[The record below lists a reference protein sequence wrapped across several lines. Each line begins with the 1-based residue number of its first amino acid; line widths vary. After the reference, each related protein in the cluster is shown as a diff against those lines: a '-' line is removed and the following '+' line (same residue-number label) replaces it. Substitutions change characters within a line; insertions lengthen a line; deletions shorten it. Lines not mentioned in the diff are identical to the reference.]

1 MKKIMVVD
9 DEPDQILT
17 LKYCLKETGDEF
29 EVIGA
34 NNGEECLEKLK
45 NSKDLPDLLLLDVM
59 MPGMNGFEVYDN
71 LKNDSKFSF
80 LPVIFLTAS
89 NDEFEKD
96 VSDILAD
103 DYIMKPFET
112 EDLIKRIRKV
122 LDKN

>member
-17 LKYCLKETGDEF
+17 LKYCLKEIDNEF
-29 EVIGA
+29 EVTSA
-34 NNGEECLEKLK
+34 SNGEECLEILK

-59 MPGMNGFEVYDN
+59 MPAMNGFEVYDN
-71 LKNDSKFSF
+71 LKNDPKLSF

-96 VSDILAD
+96 VSEVLAD
-103 DYIMKPFET
+103 DYIIKPFET
-112 EDLIKRIRKV
+112 EDLINRIRKV
-122 LDKN
+122 LDRK